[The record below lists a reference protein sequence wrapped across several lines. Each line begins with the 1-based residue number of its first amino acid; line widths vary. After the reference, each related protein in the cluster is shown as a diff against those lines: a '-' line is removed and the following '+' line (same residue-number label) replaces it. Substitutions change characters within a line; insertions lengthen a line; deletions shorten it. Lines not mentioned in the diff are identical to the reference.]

1 MKEPSTKCHKAWV
14 FLSMALAALCA
25 IYATY
30 TQVSHK
36 RLRVKYDRAIAQGES
51 LEKDLERQREQTEL
65 RQRDYLRV
73 LDLLEAIDSA
83 KKYEKM
89 QQISRCPAVSI
100 DKPAYKHE
108 AIMRDLKDLLL
119 CAKNKKINNMVVRAL
134 EQKYEL
140 TEGLTA
146 SQNEDIDEKLRKLHA
161 SMKAHGVGQVTKEE
175 LATFTF
181 PIIRALMQ

>member
-89 QQISRCPAVSI
+89 QQIHDGAMDNQVDTPTLDKYFTAESKGKSAMDNFDSNEFDMLKAEEEYERIMEAEEDENSYKRELLARMFGGKLTSR
-100 DKPAYKHE
+100 
-108 AIMRDLKDLLL
+108 
-119 CAKNKKINNMVVRAL
+119 
-134 EQKYEL
+134 
-140 TEGLTA
+140 
-146 SQNEDIDEKLRKLHA
+146 
-161 SMKAHGVGQVTKEE
+161 
-175 LATFTF
+175 
-181 PIIRALMQ
+181 